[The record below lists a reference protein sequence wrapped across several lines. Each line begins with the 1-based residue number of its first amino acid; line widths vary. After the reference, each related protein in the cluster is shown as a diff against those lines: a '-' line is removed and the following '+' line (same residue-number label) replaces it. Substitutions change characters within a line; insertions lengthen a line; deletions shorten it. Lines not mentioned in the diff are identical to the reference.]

1 MICDDIRAA
10 LADGDVCEMTDRGAR
25 ILTHCLYPSFEPVEV
40 YVSAFG
46 DGYRITDAGG
56 AAAAAYLH
64 GREELSKVLA
74 RECARYGVECRG
86 DTVMVEVGSLSW
98 LRSGILAVAN
108 ASAAAAISALERVAV
123 ASEKVLAE
131 KIYEGLVSV
140 MARSHRL
147 LRPWARYRRA

>member
-108 ASAAAAISALERVAV
+108 ASAAAAISALGRDTDGLDRRRSEDSNPQCLPTTSPQPVHWVKAR
-123 ASEKVLAE
+123 ASNF
-131 KIYEGLVSV
+131 
-140 MARSHRL
+140 
-147 LRPWARYRRA
+147 